1 MTRSASAPRTW
12 LWLQLILG
20 WLPVWALYT
29 LMVSAANP
37 IHGGTPAGHAVLSGL
52 IAVGIAALLGLVV
65 HRITER
71 VPWTH
76 PLRPG
81 FLTAHLAAAA
91 VYSALWVTL
100 KFGVELLIH
109 PQSTISFHFLLLP
122 NFVLGIWLYV
132 MVAGI
137 SYAAQATQRA
147 ALAEASAARSQLAAL
162 RGQLN
167 PHFLFNALHTVV
179 HLIPRDPGG
188 AARAAEQIAGLLRTT
203 LEGDRDIV
211 TLDEER
217 VFVERYLELERI
229 RFGDRLRV
237 SMRTSEHAGAALLPS
252 FALQTLVENAVR
264 HGAAPR
270 VEPTEI
276 VVEGGL
282 SGEMLTL
289 TVRDTGDGIAP
300 EQAERN
306 GGTGL
311 QRLRERL
318 AALYGGDARLTLE
331 TGATGGCTASLSIP
345 QTLDDGADRA

>member
-1 MTRSASAPRTW
+1 MNRPPTTSRTW
-12 LWLQLILG
+12 VWLQLLLG

-29 LMVSAANP
+29 LMVSPANP
-37 IHGGTPAGHAVLSGL
+37 MHGETPAGQAVLSGF
-52 IAVGIAALLGLVV
+52 IAVVIAAMLGLVV
-65 HRITER
+65 QRLIERI
-71 VPWTH
+71 PWTY

-81 FLTAHLAAAA
+81 FLGVHLAAAA
-91 VYSALWVTL
+91 VYSVCWVLL
-100 KFGVELLIH
+100 KNGAEFLIH
-109 PQSTISFHFLLLP
+109 PHSINSFHFLLIP
-122 NFVLGIWLYV
+122 NLILGVWLYV

-137 SYAAQATQRA
+137 SYAMKASQRA

-179 HLIPRDPGG
+179 HLIPRDPRG

-203 LEGDRDIV
+203 LDGDRDIV
-211 TLDEER
+211 TLAEER
-217 VFVERYLELERI
+217 EFVERYLELERI

-237 SMRTSEHAGAALLPS
+237 SLRTSGDAGAALLPS

-270 VEPTEI
+270 IEPTDI
-276 VVEGGL
+276 AIEGKLQGAMLLL
-282 SGEMLTL
+282 S
-289 TVRDTGDGIAP
+289 VHDTGGGIAP
-300 EQAERN
+300 GVAT

-318 AALYGGDARLTLE
+318 TALYGGTARLELD
-331 TGATGGCTASLSIP
+331 TGAAGGFTALLTIP
-345 QTLDDGADRA
+345 QLQDTAAEGR

>member
-1 MTRSASAPRTW
+1 MTRRTGAPRTW
-12 LWLQLILG
+12 VWLQLLLG

-29 LMVSAANP
+29 LMVSSANP
-37 IHGGTPAGHAVLSGL
+37 IHGGTPTGHAVLSGL
-52 IAVGIAALLGLVV
+52 IAVGIAALLGLLVQ
-65 HRITER
+65 RITER
-71 VPWTH
+71 VPWAH
-76 PLRPG
+76 PVRPG
-81 FLTAHLAAAA
+81 FLAVHLSAAA
-91 VYSALWVTL
+91 VYSALWVVL
-100 KFGVELLIH
+100 KFGVESLIR
-109 PQSTISFHFLLLP
+109 PQSMMSFHFLLLP
-122 NFVLGIWLYV
+122 NFILGVWLYV

-137 SYAAQATQRA
+137 SYAVQASQRV

-179 HLIPRDPGG
+179 HLIPRDPSG

-203 LEGDRDIV
+203 LEEDRDIV
-211 TLDEER
+211 TLAQER
-217 VFVERYLELERI
+217 AFVERYLELERI

-237 SMRTSEHAGAALLPS
+237 SIRTSEDAGAALLPS

-270 VEPTEI
+270 VEPTKI
-276 VVEGGL
+276 VVEGRV
-282 SGEMLTL
+282 SGKMLTL
-289 TVRDTGDGIAP
+289 TVRDSGDGMAP
-300 EQAERN
+300 GPEGAN

-318 AALYGGDARLTLE
+318 AALYGSSAQLTLE

-345 QTLDDGADRA
+345 QTHYDGGA

>member
-1 MTRSASAPRTW
+1 MTRHTGAPRTW
-12 LWLQLILG
+12 VWLQLILG

-29 LMVSAANP
+29 LMVSPANP
-37 IHGGTPAGHAVLSGL
+37 IHGATPAGHAVLSGF

-65 HRITER
+65 QRFTER
-71 VPWTH
+71 VPWPH
-76 PLRPG
+76 SFRPG
-81 FLTAHLAAAA
+81 FLAVHLGAAA

-100 KFGVELLIH
+100 KFGAELLIH
-109 PQSTISFHFLLLP
+109 PQSAMSFHFLLLP
-122 NFVLGIWLYV
+122 NLVLGIWLYV

-137 SYAAQATQRA
+137 SYAAQASQRA

-179 HLIPRDPGG
+179 HLIPKDPGG

-203 LEGDRDIV
+203 LEEDRDMV

-217 VFVERYLELERI
+217 AFVERYLELERI

-237 SMRTSEHAGAALLPS
+237 SIRTSEDAGAALLPS
-252 FALQTLVENAVR
+252 YALQTLVENAVR

-270 VEPTEI
+270 IEPTEI
-276 VVEGGL
+276 VVEGRVDG
-282 SGEMLTL
+282 GTLTL
-289 TVRDTGDGIAP
+289 TVRDTGEGIALSSTSTK
-300 EQAERN
+300 

-318 AALYGGDARLTLE
+318 AALYGRDARLTLE
-331 TGATGGCTASLSIP
+331 EGATGGCTASLWIP
-345 QTLDDGADRA
+345 QTLDDGGARA